1 MCVYVCMYVC
11 VYVCIYILY
20 AHTHMSVCCWKQ
32 HEGEQRERRATERGH
47 PLLFLTVKEL
57 ETAVKEL
64 ETKVSELSLAQ
75 DRVERLRRYTSD
87 GSVVTKQPTA
97 KR

>member
-1 MCVYVCMYVC
+1 MYVCLCVYVYVCMC
-11 VYVCIYILY
+11 VYIYY
-20 AHTHMSVCCWKQ
+20 MHTHTCQFVAVSSMRANKGR
-32 HEGEQRERRATERGH
+32 GELQRGH